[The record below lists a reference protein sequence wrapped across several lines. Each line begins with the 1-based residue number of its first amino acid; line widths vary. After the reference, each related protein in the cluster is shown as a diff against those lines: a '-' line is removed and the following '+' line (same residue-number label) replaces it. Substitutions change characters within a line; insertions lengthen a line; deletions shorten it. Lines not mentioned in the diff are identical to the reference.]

1 MLKRLLTTLLA
12 WGSGMPVSKRAF
24 TRDAAFV
31 YRMGAG
37 FPGDVN
43 RTHPAD
49 IEPVLQSGTPFT
61 AYGQA
66 VVIAADGTNGVRP
79 LGAGDA
85 ALTKIWGVTVRPFPT
100 QQRSGGDSASLGSA
114 TPPTT
119 GTADVLKH
127 GYIMVKVPATDPAP
141 AKGGAVFV
149 RVANSP
155 GADDPVGGFKTQA
168 DGGNTAALDT
178 DRYVFNGP
186 ADANGNVELIVRQ

>member
-1 MLKRLLTTLLA
+1 MLKQLITTLLA
-12 WGSGMPVSKRAF
+12 WGSGMPVRQRAF
-24 TRDAAFV
+24 TKDVAFT

-49 IEPVLQSGTPFT
+49 IEPVLQSNTPFT

-79 LGAGDA
+79 FGAGDGA
-85 ALTKIWGVTVRPFPT
+85 VVAIWGVTVRPFPT
-100 QQRSGGDSASLGSA
+100 QQRSGGDSAALGAA

-119 GTADVLKH
+119 GVADVLKH

-149 RVANSP
+149 RIAAAA
-155 GADDPVGGFKTQA
+155 ADDPVGGFKTQA
-168 DGGNTAALDT
+168 DGGNTAALT
-178 DRYVFNGP
+178 ADRYCFNGP